1 MIKNIIMESDITD
14 EDKEIALYGMKR
26 LTMLVTSIG
35 VALLIGIAVGELKG
49 VILFLAMF
57 MPLRVFTGGLHMPRL
72 WLCGIASSLLIISV
86 ALLIKYIEPEKMIA
100 SELLIL
106 CIISAIIIIILAPVD
121 TENKRLFF
129 HEKRKFKIISAVL
142 VLAEIAVIFLPS
154 VSPRVSM
161 IAGIS
166 LMAENSYLIIQAL
179 INTAF
184 EKYKTNG
191 KCLSDGG

>member
-57 MPLRVFTGGLHMPRL
+57 MPLRVFAGGLHMPRL

-86 ALLIKYIEPEKMIA
+86 ALLIKYIEPEKMYTTHFA
-100 SELLIL
+100 FCDLLWF
-106 CIISAIIIIILAPVD
+106 C
-121 TENKRLFF
+121 
-129 HEKRKFKIISAVL
+129 
-142 VLAEIAVIFLPS
+142 FLP
-154 VSPRVSM
+154 M
-161 IAGIS
+161 IRGRRPVCAS
-166 LMAENSYLIIQAL
+166 
-179 INTAF
+179 
-184 EKYKTNG
+184 
-191 KCLSDGG
+191 CLKNRIEEQP

>member
-1 MIKNIIMESDITD
+1 MESDITD

-57 MPLRVFTGGLHMPRL
+57 MPLRVFAGGLHMPRL

-106 CIISAIIIIILAPVD
+106 C
-121 TENKRLFF
+121 
-129 HEKRKFKIISAVL
+129 IISAVL

>member
-1 MIKNIIMESDITD
+1 
-14 EDKEIALYGMKR
+14 
-26 LTMLVTSIG
+26 MLVTSIG

-57 MPLRVFTGGLHMPRL
+57 MPLRVFAGGLHMPRL

-161 IAGIS
+161 IDGIS